1 MLEMQR
7 QQAIRENDF
16 TRVSQIE
23 DQLAALEVQKSQ
35 LLRSR
40 QEHAEKMA
48 LEGRKVDAMEAEATA
63 KLGRET
69 ILDLF
74 IKDPKKAKEY
84 LTMQAEAQAAGRGPQ
99 TAGDRQDLAELKAL
113 QGNLQ
118 KQIENYVLP
127 KGVRDAAAAQLQQVN
142 AKLAQMAGL
151 DGTAVPVTQLPSA
164 ALAQLKE
171 GVVTKFANGQQWTL
185 RNGQPTQVK

>member
-1 MLEMQR
+1 
-7 QQAIRENDF
+7 
-16 TRVSQIE
+16 
-23 DQLAALEVQKSQ
+23 
-35 LLRSR
+35 
-40 QEHAEKMA
+40 
-48 LEGRKVDAMEAEATA
+48 
-63 KLGRET
+63 
-69 ILDLF
+69 
-74 IKDPKKAKEY
+74 
-84 LTMQAEAQAAGRGPQ
+84 MQAEAQAAGRGPQ